1 MSPSCE
7 GLSLSLTGDYRGSRP
22 HAAHG
27 KKSSN
32 NGGANGIDDRWR
44 SGRSEGA
51 GEGKKLAHQSMLI
64 EKGGVKMEPSLA
76 HMALLSA
83 AGDERQGSEQ
93 RFSIREKVP
102 SR

>member
-1 MSPSCE
+1 
-7 GLSLSLTGDYRGSRP
+7 
-22 HAAHG
+22 
-27 KKSSN
+27 
-32 NGGANGIDDRWR
+32 
-44 SGRSEGA
+44 
-51 GEGKKLAHQSMLI
+51 MLI